1 MGTNKT
7 KIEKYLDLWKEFDD
21 LLEKKNMTLSS
32 FSKKWEEYHDNE
44 ESDYKKFYDNLKTM
58 KKRSKK
64 NKPFQNTIN
73 KLESYISFI
82 NDEYVKITILDDEK
96 PEHWFDD

>member
-1 MGTNKT
+1 MG
-7 KIEKYLDLWKEFDD
+7 
-21 LLEKKNMTLSS
+21 
-32 FSKKWEEYHDNE
+32 FSVT
-44 ESDYKKFYDNLKTM
+44 LKTM